1 MSYFVTQATLG
12 ADELQT
18 KPSKRRNKRRGK
30 QSPLSNNESTDW
42 VHMTPKSLWS
52 LLKAELSS
60 YWDWDLTADGIDAAI
75 EKYMGQKV
83 SLLRAFC
90 QRTGIQVTHYHRV
103 VLQFFQLIFFP
114 FLDSYERIFL
124 RSQESQYIFRRR
136 YH

>member
-1 MSYFVTQATLG
+1 MG

-18 KPSKRRNKRRGK
+18 KPSKRRNKRKGK

-42 VHMTPKSLWS
+42 IHMTPKSLWS

-60 YWDWDLTADGIDAAI
+60 YWDWELAADGIDAAV

-90 QRTGIQVTHYHRV
+90 QRTGIQVN
-103 VLQFFQLIFFP
+103 QLISF
-114 FLDSYERIFL
+114 DVVQSK
-124 RSQESQYIFRRR
+124 
-136 YH
+136 